1 MEEFSKGFVVGSK
14 DTAKEIGSGDLEV
27 LATPALL
34 AMVEN
39 TAKEYLHKEL
49 APEETSVGT
58 MIETKHLRPS
68 KVGAEIIVKVKVD
81 SQEKA
86 KINFSFTVFDTDQ
99 LVATGTHQ
107 RAVILTDIFL
117 EKLALSK

>member
-1 MEEFSKGFVVGSK
+1 MEEFLKEFVVGSK
-14 DTAKEIGSGDLEV
+14 DTAEEIGSGDLAV
-27 LATPALL
+27 LATPVMI

-58 MIETKHLRPS
+58 IINAKHLRPS
-68 KVGAEIIVKVKVD
+68 KVGAKIIVKVKVD
-81 SQEKA
+81 SQEKT
-86 KINFSFTVFDTDQ
+86 KINFSFEAFDNEQ

-107 RAVILTDIFL
+107 RAVILTDVFL
-117 EKLALSK
+117 DKLANPK